1 MKSLDSEAAL
11 LVTIACLIPDS
22 DDASIGE
29 VAKLIHKFYLLA
41 TMTGIS
47 IFDGMR
53 LAAEVPDT
61 KELYPLG
68 ADLIEKIVAA
78 VGDGLE
84 RATALEADAKK

>member
-11 LVTIACLIPDS
+11 LVTIACLIPGAS
-22 DDASIGE
+22 DASITE
-29 VAKLIHKFYLLA
+29 VAKLIHKLHLLA
-41 TMTGIS
+41 TITGIS

-53 LAAEVPDT
+53 LASYVPDT
-61 KELYPLG
+61 RELYPLG

-84 RATALEADAKK
+84 RANALEVDAKE